1 MNSSKEGSS
10 ASSGDS
16 KPTPPPR
23 HEPTLTPVNGIVQP
37 PVVPPPSRPGRQTNQ
52 LLFIKNT
59 VIKAVIKHKMAWP
72 FCKPVDSVK
81 LGLPDYFKIIKKPM
95 DLNTVQKRLNNN
107 YYWCAKE
114 ATDDIEQVFK
124 NCYIYNK
131 PGEDVTVM
139 SQTVEKFYQSKM
151 KAMPPAEAE
160 LKGISSAASTPK
172 AKAGGPGSAKKGPSP
187 MSMSSSS
194 GAEGTPTK
202 GRFHSCG
209 CNGLIIIR

>member
-1 MNSSKEGSS
+1 MALRFELLWRQIKNALKCN
-10 ASSGDS
+10 DN
-16 KPTPPPR
+16 
-23 HEPTLTPVNGIVQP
+23 PTLIVI
-37 PVVPPPSRPGRQTNQ
+37 VS
-52 LLFIKNT
+52 LL
-59 VIKAVIKHKMAWP
+59 
-72 FCKPVDSVK
+72 
-81 LGLPDYFKIIKKPM
+81 L
-95 DLNTVQKRLNNN
+95 
-107 YYWCAKE
+107 
-114 ATDDIEQVFK
+114 QVFK
-124 NCYIYNK
+124 NCHIYNK
-131 PGEDVTVM
+131 PSEDVTVM

-160 LKGISSAASTPK
+160 LKGISSAASKPK